1 MSTYVDCVTLESQLE
16 LRPELLKRAGGRW
29 GVVGAIFVGSEAL
42 QPMAAVPEVRAQAG
56 YGLEGDRYAREA
68 GTFSKKSPANQL
80 TLIEEEALVAAERDY
95 SVAIS
100 AEETRRNLLTCGIAL
115 NHLVG
120 REFSVGE
127 VRLRGVKLCEPCG
140 HLEKLTGKEV
150 IQALRHRGGLRAEIL
165 TDGLIKVGDVITE
178 RD

>member
-1 MSTYVDCVTLESQLE
+1 MSTYIDCATLESQLE
-16 LRPELLKRAGGRW
+16 LRPDLLKRAGGRW
-29 GVVGAIFVGSEAL
+29 GVVGAIFVGAEAL
-42 QPMAAVPEVRAQAG
+42 QPMNAVPEVCAQAG
-56 YGLEGDRYAREA
+56 CGLEGDRYAREA
-68 GTFSKKSPANQL
+68 GTFSKKAPANQL
-80 TLIEEEALVAAERDY
+80 TLIEEEALAAAERDY
-95 SVAIS
+95 ELRIG

-120 REFSVGE
+120 REFSVGR
-127 VRLRGVKLCEPCG
+127 VRLRGVRLCEPCE

-165 TDGLIKVGDVITE
+165 TNGLIRVGDVITE